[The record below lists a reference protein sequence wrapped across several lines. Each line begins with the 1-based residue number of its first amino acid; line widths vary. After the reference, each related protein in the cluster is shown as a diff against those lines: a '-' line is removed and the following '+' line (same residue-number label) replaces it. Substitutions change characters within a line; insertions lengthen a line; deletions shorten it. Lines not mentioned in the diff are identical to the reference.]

1 MTTQHIYATNKEKK
15 DRFFWSDGIS
25 KRGAYTPR
33 KGELIQ
39 GKCFREDYA
48 YFSDYK
54 DNCVLLIPKE
64 FC

>member
-1 MTTQHIYATNKEKK
+1 MTTQHIYATNKETKSC
-15 DRFFWSDGIS
+15 FFWSDGVN
-25 KRGAYTPR
+25 KRGAYTQR
-33 KGELIQ
+33 KDGLIRD
-39 GKCFREDYA
+39 KSFREKYA